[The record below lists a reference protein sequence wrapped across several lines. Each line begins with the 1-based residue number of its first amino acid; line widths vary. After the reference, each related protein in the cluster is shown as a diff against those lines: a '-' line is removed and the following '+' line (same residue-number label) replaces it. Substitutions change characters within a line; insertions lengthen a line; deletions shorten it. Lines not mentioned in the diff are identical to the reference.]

1 MWCLMWICGG
11 RSEDLIVHMESW
23 WLFDVIAHLR
33 SGCPFKDILAHMK
46 WGFTMNRVAH
56 CGDVVTLCTDVVAHC
71 GMRSLMVEM

>member
-33 SGCPFKDILAHMK
+33 SGWPLKDILAHMK

-56 CGDVVTLCTDVVAHC
+56 CGDVGTLCTDVVAHC